1 MVLKEFDPVIYPIK
15 LVISVGVDINDI
27 FERFDSREPFGWGDK
42 SEYDNYGSWVT
53 RVIDREDEKRK
64 ILWYLPDK
72 ESITFNYVCHETF
85 HIATTLCR
93 DCNMNMG
100 LEIGQDEHPAYIAG
114 WAGKCI
120 ENVLMELNNE
130 EM

>member
-1 MVLKEFDPVIYPIK
+1 MILKEFDPVIYPIK
-15 LVISVGVDINDI
+15 LVITVGVDIDEI
-27 FERFDSREPFGWGDK
+27 FERFDSREPFGRGDK
-42 SEYDNYGSWVT
+42 SEYDNYGSWVI
-53 RVIDREDEKRK
+53 RVFDKEDEGRK

-72 ESITFNYVCHETF
+72 ESITFNYVCHEAF
-85 HIATTLCR
+85 HITTTLCC

-114 WAGKCI
+114 WAGKCV
-120 ENVLMELNNE
+120 ESVLVELNNK